1 MDSNYNSQILVCM
14 PAYNEDRTIGAIIQK
29 AKNYAAEVI
38 VYDDGSVDNT
48 EEVAKAAC
56 ATVIR
61 NPSNKGYGV
70 AIKAL
75 FQAARE
81 KNADVVVTLDSDGQ
95 HNPDQIPRLIEPIL
109 HDGFDIVIGSRFL
122 NYEDSEMVP
131 SYRSF
136 GIKTITK
143 LAQSA
148 SYNNITDA
156 QSGFRAFSKNA
167 LYKIDLFEEGFALI
181 TELLLKAKQKNLL
194 IKEVPVTIYY
204 NVENPSTC
212 NPISHG
218 IEVLYSIV
226 QFISLRHPL
235 AFYGL
240 PGIVSLLVAVVFMYN
255 ALELFDATRYI
266 STNMILISVG
276 TAVIGMVLLATGA
289 IIYTIAALLK
299 ETRGVFYTIIQFI
312 SLRHPLAFYGLPGIV
327 SLLVAVVFMYS
338 ALELFSTTRY
348 VSTNITNMILIS
360 VGTAII
366 GIVLLA
372 TGAIIYTITALLKGR
387 IKDI

>member
-1 MDSNYNSQILVCM
+1 M
-14 PAYNEDRTIGAIIQK
+14 PAYNEARTIGAIIQK

-48 EEVAKAAC
+48 EEVAKTAG

-61 NPSNKGYGV
+61 SPSNKGYGV

-81 KNADVVVTLDSDGQ
+81 KNADIVVTLDSDGQ
-95 HNPDQIPRLIEPIL
+95 HNPDQIPRLIESIL

-122 NYEDSEMVP
+122 NGEDSEKVP

-136 GIKTITK
+136 GIKTITRF
-143 LAQSA
+143 AQSA

-167 LYKIDLFEEGFALI
+167 LYKINLFEEGFAVS
-181 TELLLKAKQKNLL
+181 TEILLRAKQKNLL
-194 IKEVPVTIYY
+194 IKEVPATINY
-204 NVENPSTC
+204 NVENPSTG

-218 IEVLYSIV
+218 IEVLYSIIH
-226 QFISLRHPL
+226 FISLRHPL

-255 ALELFDATRYI
+255 ALELFDDTRYI

-276 TAVIGMVLLATGA
+276 TSVIGIVLLATA
-289 IIYTIAALLK
+289 SIIYTIAALLK
-299 ETRGVFYTIIQFI
+299 ETRGVFF
-312 SLRHPLAFYGLPGIV
+312 
-327 SLLVAVVFMYS
+327 
-338 ALELFSTTRY
+338 
-348 VSTNITNMILIS
+348 TNIR
-360 VGTAII
+360 II
-366 GIVLLA
+366 
-372 TGAIIYTITALLKGR
+372 
-387 IKDI
+387 